1 MGRDANR
8 YIFFVPLCQKIFPMY
23 KNNRKELLFKAAFKQ
38 FVTKQFDGVSISD
51 IEEESGLTRG
61 AIFYYCKSKLDLY
74 KQAVAYYIVNAQGPR
89 QKISAIEG
97 CTLLEYINHY
107 VESVE
112 VTMNGLIDILT
123 LPTKDHAS
131 RSYISSMLQVCTLFP
146 ELKEQN
152 ARNIRNDIARWVSV
166 ISSAMVRGEVRDDID
181 VLNVARQF
189 VFIFYGLSLGEAFM
203 QGLNTQQL
211 REQMLLLYNLIK
223 KS

>member
-1 MGRDANR
+1 MLIV
-8 YIFFVPLCQKIFPMY
+8 IFFCIFVPKILPMY

-61 AIFYYCKSKLDLY
+61 AVFYYSKSKLDLY
-74 KQAVAYYIVNAQGPR
+74 KQAVAHYIVNAQDPR

-112 VTMNGLIDILT
+112 ATMNGLIDILA

-146 ELKEQN
+146 DLKEQYQ
-152 ARNIRNDIARWVSV
+152 RNIHNDIARWVSV
-166 ISSAMVRGEVRDDID
+166 ISSAIARGEVRDDID
-181 VLNVARQF
+181 VLNMARQF
-189 VFIFYGLSLGEAFM
+189 VYTFYGSSLSESFI
-203 QGLNTQQL
+203 QGLNTLQL